1 MLKFELLRN
10 FRTAKEGEEECNK
23 IYFQLFSFSSQSDS
37 NFVNW
42 TGKQD
47 ASHSDHSSS
56 SINLKMVVVN
66 SVCERIVSKNDIR
79 NIIEK

>member
-42 TGKQD
+42 TGKLD

-56 SINLKMVVVN
+56 MNLKMVIVD
-66 SVCERIVSKNDIR
+66 SICERVVSKSDIR
-79 NIIEK
+79 SH